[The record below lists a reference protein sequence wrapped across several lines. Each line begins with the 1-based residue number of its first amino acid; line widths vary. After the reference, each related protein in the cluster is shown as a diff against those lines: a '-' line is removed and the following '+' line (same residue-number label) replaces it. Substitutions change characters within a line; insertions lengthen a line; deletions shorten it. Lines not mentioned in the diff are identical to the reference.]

1 MTNPDKA
8 FKVVLLLNGSYHAVK
23 EMNVKTVEL
32 HYKKPKDGVHFID
45 ITRQVEHTIVDSKM
59 NDGIAIIHAHNPNT
73 CITTMEFE
81 PGSIKDMHHALKN
94 MIPKKGAK
102 GKRIAHGKDVRPS
115 LIGSSIA
122 VPFKDNREM
131 LGKWQKVILMDF
143 DGREDEKKVI
153 VQMMG
158 E

>member
-1 MTNPDKA
+1 
-8 FKVVLLLNGSYHAVK
+8 
-23 EMNVKTVEL
+23 MNVKTVEL
-32 HYKKPKDGVHFID
+32 YYKKPKEGVHFID

-59 NDGIAIIHAHNPNT
+59 NDGIAIVHAHSPNT

-81 PGSIKDMHHALKN
+81 PGSIKDMQQALKR
-94 MIPKKGAK
+94 MIPKKSG
-102 GKRIAHGKDVRPS
+102 GKKPSHGEDIRPS

-143 DGREDEKKVI
+143 DGKENEKKVI